1 MQLSSRKI
9 IKGSRIVTKGDFVVE
24 TKRNIE
30 KAYGASALAECSCTD
45 EQAFMENA
53 HGFDSD
59 AYGLAAKIIEEASHR
74 AKEIQDNAYR
84 EAEEIKKLAQEQGFN
99 EGYNAG
105 NQQGCEAGY
114 NEGYNAAL
122 EKIKEEERTVLGN
135 AENILSQAKEY
146 YANYLDEKSDEIKSL
161 IMEICKKILKQEV
174 ENEGTLNNMILDALT
189 TVKDSSKVVIKC
201 SKNHVEAVNEKIPE
215 WKKSLVYKAE
225 FFVIEDNSLHNGTAV
240 IEKDNGKIVV
250 DINYGLEKIMESLKA
265 E

>member
-1 MQLSSRKI
+1 MQLSSKNI
-9 IKGSRIVTKGDFVVE
+9 IKGNRIITKGDFVVE

-30 KAYGASALAECSCTD
+30 KYDLSALAECGCTD
-45 EQAFMENA
+45 EQSFMENT
-53 HGFDSD
+53 HGLNSD
-59 AYGLAAKIIEEASHR
+59 AYGLAAEIIEEASNK

-84 EAEEIKKLAQEQGFN
+84 ETEEIKKLAQEQGFN

-122 EKIKEEERTVLGN
+122 EKIKEEERIVLEN
-135 AENILSQAKEY
+135 AGNILNQAKEY
-146 YANYLDEKSDEIKSL
+146 YANYLDEKSDEIKST
-161 IMEICKKILKQEV
+161 IMEICKKILKREV
-174 ENEGTLNNMILDALT
+174 ENEGAVNNMILDALT
-189 TVKDSSKVVIKC
+189 TIKDSSKVIIKC
-201 SKNHVEAVNEKIPE
+201 SRNHVEAVNEKIPD
-215 WKKSLVYKAE
+215 WKKTLVYKAE

-250 DINYGLEKIMESLKA
+250 DINYGLEKIMDSLKA